1 MSALPSLR
9 GDEPAPPAG
18 PVPALSPP
26 AALPA
31 PGLVEALETWR
42 ARLAGAGVACR
53 AVALHAADP
62 QFQLDFPASLPDL
75 VQRWLALRSL
85 DQPSGVAPVARVE
98 GQPGADL
105 LVLSPLQ
112 LPDGQLGTVGVALA
126 PPHNERT
133 VQQVLLALGWLQL
146 ALSAPRMAR
155 SQRAAR
161 LLGLLGHVASQGQA
175 RSAAQEWINR
185 SAAWAREEAPAPGLP
200 FNLLLF
206 RVQGRQPRWWVAA
219 DTSWAE
225 KASPAIQAAAEVASQ
240 AVLEQQEVM
249 QPHAWAAPV
258 LDDGQVVAVLVA
270 SVDAMNAAMNAT
282 MNAAINATTNATTN
296 AATSPGFGAS
306 SLPEPMTAVLRASL
320 GLAEPLL
327 RRWHQAERPLWR
339 HALDQLRSGWRH
351 LHEPGH
357 LAWKAGA
364 AGVVLAALLLL
375 LLPVPDRVTAN
386 TVIEGRLRQVVT
398 SPFDG
403 FIGKVLVRPGQRVV
417 RGQLL
422 ASLDDRDLK
431 LEQARY
437 RSEREQA
444 AGRLRQAM
452 ADREAAA
459 MALAQAEV
467 LQAEAQ
473 LALIDAKLVRTS
485 LTATLDGLVV
495 SGDWV
500 QQIGGPV
507 ETGKEMFE
515 IAAGDG
521 YRVVL
526 HVPDRDIARV
536 HLGQTGALR
545 LTGRPQAVHA
555 FRISNLTATASVQDN
570 VNGFRVEADWLGDD
584 SGALLELSPGMQ
596 GIAKI
601 EVGTANLLTVWTRSS
616 IDWLRLKLWSWWW

>member
-9 GDEPAPPAG
+9 GDVPGPPDGQSDGLSDGSSDRSSESLAAATISRSTTPTTPPAD
-18 PVPALSPP
+18 
-26 AALPA
+26 
-31 PGLVEALETWR
+31 GLVETVETWR

-53 AVALHAADP
+53 AVALHGADP
-62 QFQLDFPASLPDL
+62 QFQLEFPAALPDL
-75 VQRWLALRSL
+75 VQRWLALRSP
-85 DQPSGVAPVARVE
+85 DQPGGVAPVAHVAKVD

-105 LVLSPLQ
+105 LIVTPLQ

-126 PPHNERT
+126 PPHNDRT
-133 VQQVLLALGWLQL
+133 VQLVLLALGWLQL

-161 LLGLLGHVASQGQA
+161 LLDLLGHVASQGQA

-185 SAAWAREEAPAPGLP
+185 SAAWAREEAPAAGLP

-206 RVQGRQPRWWVAA
+206 RVQGQQPRWWVAA

-225 KASPAIQAAAEVASQ
+225 KASPAIQAAAEMASQ
-240 AVLEQQEVM
+240 AVLEQQEVQ

-270 SVDAMNAAMNAT
+270 SIDT
-282 MNAAINATTNATTN
+282 
-296 AATSPGFGAS
+296 PGA
-306 SLPEPMTAVLRASL
+306 SLPEPMTAVLRTSL

-327 RRWHQAERPLWR
+327 RRWHEAERPLWR

-357 LAWKAGA
+357 LALKAGA

-398 SPFDG
+398 APFDG
-403 FIGKVLVRPGQRVV
+403 FIGQVLVRPGQRVV

-422 ASLDDRDLK
+422 AKLDDRDLK

-473 LALIDAKLVRTS
+473 LALIDAKLVRTG

-515 IAAGDG
+515 IAAGEG

-545 LTGRPQAVHA
+545 LTGRPQVVHA

-570 VNGFRVEADWLGDD
+570 VNGFRVEADWVGDD
-584 SGALLELSPGMQ
+584 ANLSPGMQ

>member
-9 GDEPAPPAG
+9 GDDPGPPHGPPYGPSVGAPADAPDSQA
-18 PVPALSPP
+18 VNRTAP
-26 AALPA
+26 AAS
-31 PGLVEALETWR
+31 LVEAVETWR

-53 AVALHAADP
+53 AVALQAADP
-62 QFQLDFPASLPDL
+62 QFQLDFPTSLTEL
-75 VQRWLALRSL
+75 AQRWLTLRSQDTPNGL
-85 DQPSGVAPVARVE
+85 QPVAQVAKVD

-105 LVLSPLQ
+105 LIVTPLQ
-112 LPDGQLGTVGVALA
+112 LPDGQLGTVGIALA
-126 PPHNERT
+126 PPHSDRT
-133 VQQVLLALGWLQL
+133 VQLVLLALGWLQL

-161 LLGLLGHVASQGQA
+161 LLDLLGHVASQSQA

-206 RVQGRQPRWWVAA
+206 RVQGQQPRWWVAA

-240 AVLEQQEVM
+240 ALLEQQEV
-249 QPHAWAAPV
+249 QQAHAWAAPV

-270 SVDAMNAAMNAT
+270 ST
-282 MNAAINATTNATTN
+282 EG
-296 AATSPGFGAS
+296 PGAS
-306 SLPEPMTAVLRASL
+306 GLPEPMTAVLRTSL

-327 RRWHQAERPLWR
+327 RRWYEAERPLWR

-357 LAWKAGA
+357 LAFKAGA
-364 AGVVLAALLLL
+364 AGVVLATLLLL

-398 SPFDG
+398 APFDG
-403 FIGKVLVRPGQRVV
+403 FIGQVLVRPGQRVT

-473 LALIDAKLVRTS
+473 LALIEAKLVRTG

-515 IAAGDG
+515 IAAGEG

-570 VNGFRVEADWLGDD
+570 LNGFRVEADWVGDD
-584 SGALLELSPGMQ
+584 ANLSPGMQ

-616 IDWLRLKLWSWWW
+616 VDWLRLKLWSWWW

>member
-9 GDEPAPPAG
+9 GDDPDAAAG
-18 PVPALSPP
+18 PAPALSPP
-26 AALPA
+26 ASQPA
-31 PGLVEALETWR
+31 AGLVEAVEAWR
-42 ARLAGAGVACR
+42 ARLGGAGVACR

-75 VQRWLALRSL
+75 AQRWLALRRP
-85 DQPSGVAPVARVE
+85 DQQSGAAPLAHVAKVD

-105 LVLSPLQ
+105 LIVTPLQ

-133 VQQVLLALGWLQL
+133 VQLVLLALGWLQL

-161 LLGLLGHVASQGQA
+161 LLDLLGHVASQGQA

-185 SAAWAREEAPAPGLP
+185 SAAWAREEAPAAGLP

-206 RVQGRQPRWWVAA
+206 RVQGQQPRWWVAA

-240 AVLEQQEVM
+240 AVLEQQEV
-249 QPHAWAAPV
+249 QQAHAWAAPV
-258 LDDGQVVAVLVA
+258 LDDGRVVAVLVA
-270 SVDAMNAAMNAT
+270 SMDFTNTFTNPSTNPAT
-282 MNAAINATTNATTN
+282 SLATSL
-296 AATSPGFGAS
+296 ATSPGSGAS
-306 SLPEPMTAVLRASL
+306 GLPEPMAAVLRTSL

-327 RRWHQAERPLWR
+327 RRWHEAERPLWR
-339 HALDQLRSGWRH
+339 HALDQVRSGWRH

-398 SPFDG
+398 APFDG
-403 FIGKVLVRPGQRVV
+403 FIGQVLVRPGQRVT

-422 ASLDDRDLK
+422 ARLDDRDLK

-473 LALIDAKLVRTS
+473 LALIEAKLVRTG

-570 VNGFRVEADWLGDD
+570 VNGFRVEADWVGDD
-584 SGALLELSPGMQ
+584 GGVFADLSPGMQ

-601 EVGTANLLTVWTRSS
+601 EVGRANLLTVWTRSS

>member
-9 GDEPAPPAG
+9 DDQPGPPAG
-18 PVPALSPP
+18 QSAAAIPLNTTPTTPP
-26 AALPA
+26 DA
-31 PGLVEALETWR
+31 GLVEAVETWR

-62 QFQLDFPASLPDL
+62 QFQLEFPAALPDL
-75 VQRWLALRSL
+75 VQRWLALRSQ
-85 DQPSGVAPVARVE
+85 DQPSGPVPVAQVAKVD

-105 LVLSPLQ
+105 LIVTPLQ

-126 PPHNERT
+126 APHSDRT
-133 VQQVLLALGWLQL
+133 VQLVLLALGWLQL
-146 ALSAPRMAR
+146 ALSAPRMVR

-161 LLGLLGHVASQGQA
+161 LLDLLGHVASQGQA

-206 RVQGRQPRWWVAA
+206 RVQGQQPRWWVAA

-240 AVLEQQEVM
+240 ALLEQQEVQ

-258 LDDGQVVAVLVA
+258 LEDGTVVAVLVA
-270 SVDAMNAAMNAT
+270 ITESTNPGPGAT
-282 MNAAINATTNATTN
+282 
-296 AATSPGFGAS
+296 
-306 SLPEPMTAVLRASL
+306 SLPEPMTAVLRTSL

-327 RRWHQAERPLWR
+327 RRWHEAERPLWR
-339 HALDQLRSGWRH
+339 HGLDQLRRGWRH
-351 LHEPGH
+351 LHQPGH

-398 SPFDG
+398 APFDG
-403 FIGKVLVRPGQRVV
+403 FIGQVLVRPGQRVT

-422 ASLDDRDLK
+422 ARLDDRDLK

-473 LALIDAKLVRTS
+473 LALIEAKLVRTG

-545 LTGRPQAVHA
+545 LTGRPQAVQA
-555 FRISNLTATASVQDN
+555 FRVSNLTATASVQDN
-570 VNGFRVEADWLGDD
+570 VNGFRVEADWVGDD
-584 SGALLELSPGMQ
+584 AGGLADLSPGMQ

-601 EVGTANLLTVWTRSS
+601 EVGRANLLTVWTRSS

>member
-1 MSALPSLR
+1 M
-9 GDEPAPPAG
+9 
-18 PVPALSPP
+18 
-26 AALPA
+26 
-31 PGLVEALETWR
+31 
-42 ARLAGAGVACR
+42 
-53 AVALHAADP
+53 
-62 QFQLDFPASLPDL
+62 
-75 VQRWLALRSL
+75 
-85 DQPSGVAPVARVE
+85 
-98 GQPGADL
+98 
-105 LVLSPLQ
+105 
-112 LPDGQLGTVGVALA
+112 
-126 PPHNERT
+126 
-133 VQQVLLALGWLQL
+133 
-146 ALSAPRMAR
+146 
-155 SQRAAR
+155 
-161 LLGLLGHVASQGQA
+161 
-175 RSAAQEWINR
+175 
-185 SAAWAREEAPAPGLP
+185 
-200 FNLLLF
+200 
-206 RVQGRQPRWWVAA
+206 AA

-249 QPHAWAAPV
+249 LPQAWAAPV

-270 SVDAMNAAMNAT
+270 SMESTNLAT
-282 MNAAINATTNATTN
+282 NPSTNPATN
-296 AATSPGFGAS
+296 PGYSTS
-306 SLPEPMTAVLRASL
+306 SLPEPMTAVLRTSL

>member
-18 PVPALSPP
+18 PVPLLSPP

-75 VQRWLALRSL
+75 AQRWLALRSL

-133 VQQVLLALGWLQL
+133 VQLVLLALGWLQL

-282 MNAAINATTNATTN
+282 MNAAINATTN